1 MNTNI
6 YVIVP
11 AADVEAIDYSEI
23 LESSEE
29 TLRWNLAETAVV
41 VNFYAG
47 PTPAFLDGLTQ
58 HTHSEILEIMASAD
72 WSDPNN
78 GPE

>member
-6 YVIVP
+6 FVIVP
-11 AADVEAIDYSEI
+11 AATVPSIDYSKI
-23 LESSEE
+23 LETSAE

-58 HTHSEILEIMASAD
+58 YTHTECLELMHGPD
-72 WSDPNN
+72 WTNPDP
-78 GPE
+78 GP